1 MSVLIYLRRLRLIY
15 AILWTPSF
23 QTVIPRNVRLAE
35 APSYGKPIILYD
47 IRSRGAESYLQLAR
61 EVMSN
66 DKTST
71 RPGLSALLSETAAA
85 TSEELLEIDIDLIEP
100 NSAQPRL
107 RFDETRLNELAE
119 SIRHNGVVQPILL
132 RRRGQNYQIVA
143 GERRWRAAQK
153 AGLQRIPAVVRE
165 IPDDKLL
172 ELALIENIQRQ
183 ELNAIE
189 EARAYKKLIE
199 TLGLTQ
205 ENVAQRV
212 GRDRTFITNYLRL
225 LRLPDDIQHLVE
237 DEKISMGHARALLGV
252 DDPAIQRRVARSITE
267 HSLSVR
273 ETENNQADC
282 CKRQLYGNTCP
293 CRQKDDANVRA
304 AESKLRRRLSTQVRV
319 LPSQT
324 GKGGK

>member
-1 MSVLIYLRRLRLIY
+1 
-15 AILWTPSF
+15 
-23 QTVIPRNVRLAE
+23 
-35 APSYGKPIILYD
+35 
-47 IRSRGAESYLQLAR
+47 
-61 EVMSN
+61 
-66 DKTST
+66 
-71 RPGLSALLSETAAA
+71 LSALLSETAAA

-205 ENVAQRV
+205 ENVAQRI

-252 DDPAIQRRVARSITE
+252 DDPDIQRRVARSITDQ
-267 HSLSVR
+267 SLSVR
-273 ETENNQADC
+273 ETEKTI
-282 CKRQLYGNTCP
+282 KRIVANGSSTETLVP
-293 CRQKDDANVRA
+293 AVKKDDANVRA

-324 GKGGK
+324 GKGGKIEIEYYNESDLDRVYQLLMRNTDSNEA